1 MKETKQD
8 TPVDAGNESGFPPT
22 EAPAVSSTIG
32 SAAETTVS
40 DGPINDAVSA
50 RTTIKP
56 IC

>member
-8 TPVDAGNESGFPPT
+8 TPVNAGNESGFPPT
-22 EAPAVSSTIG
+22 EASAGSSTIG

-50 RTTIKP
+50 STTIKP